1 MQCPQAVIFD
11 LDETLAISFQAP
23 KPSMLERLSRLQ
35 KLLPVAIMSGAG
47 FDRIQRDVVAHLSE
61 VTPNL
66 ALFPNSSSQCF
77 MYTSTT
83 DGGAWKQ
90 VYSNLMNADERAKI
104 KEVLH
109 RALSEFE
116 ELSSAPVYGERIV
129 DRESQIAF
137 TAVGQEAPADVK
149 AAWDP
154 TAEKRLRVARALRD
168 RLPEFDILIGGAS
181 TIDFTRKDTNK
192 SYGVRW
198 YADYLKTTPEK
209 LLYIGDALYPGGNDE
224 VVLVTGIAARAV
236 ANPDDTE
243 RAIDELLAVCA

>member
-1 MQCPQAVIFD
+1 MQCPKAVIFD

-23 KPSMLERLSRLQ
+23 KPSMLERLVRLQ
-35 KLLPVAIMSGAG
+35 KVLPVAIMSGAG
-47 FDRIQRDVVAHLSE
+47 FERIQRDVVAHLAE

-66 ALFPNSSSQCF
+66 VLFPNSSSQCF
-77 MYTSTT
+77 MFEN
-83 DGGAWKQ
+83 GAWKE
-90 VYSNLMNADERAKI
+90 VYSHLMNAEERTKI
-104 KEVLH
+104 KDVLNV
-109 RALSEFE
+109 ALTEFE
-116 ELSSAPVYGERIV
+116 ELSSAPVYGERII

-154 TAEKRLRVARALRD
+154 TSEKRLRVARVLRD

-198 YADYLKTTPEK
+198 YADYLKATPAE

-224 VVLVTGIAARAV
+224 VVLVTGIQARAV
-236 ANPDDTE
+236 ANPEDTE
-243 RAIDELLAVCA
+243 RAIDELFAACTA